1 MIEVSQKLS
10 DEDIKGNVIFNEV
23 IAKMQEL
30 IAGKYFNNKEQ
41 VVEGFM
47 SIVKIAHLWS
57 IPEFANTFVGDICY
71 K

>member
-1 MIEVSQKLS
+1 
-10 DEDIKGNVIFNEV
+10 VIFNEV